1 MSDFLKNLENGSFTP
16 EPSEKDVK
24 QLKREA
30 KEYEREVKR
39 QVAEQE
45 RQQRKLEKQMKKEE
59 EDEGDKPAGPEK
71 IRLIMKIKK
80 YQELFPDEVK
90 HFKMKK
96 NPSVEQ
102 LEAYIEELQ
111 IITESGGMDAFFN
124 DIVLEC
130 IKGVENISTCTE
142 NYNISGVSILLKS
155 NKKFNTLCKQLQLK
169 YNIFVNVPPEIQLVL
184 IISTTSM
191 LCMNK
196 NKNKKELNSYL
207 DQPIEREIII

>member
-1 MSDFLKNLENGSFTP
+1 MSDFLSNLENGRVMP
-16 EPSEKDVK
+16 EPTEKDIK
-24 QLKREA
+24 QSKKEI
-30 KEYEREVKR
+30 KEYEREAKR
-39 QVAEQE
+39 QVADQE
-45 RQQRKLEKQMKKEE
+45 RQEKKLEKQMKKL
-59 EDEGDKPAGPEK
+59 EDDEADKPAGPEK

-80 YQELFPDEVK
+80 YQELFPDELK
-90 HFKMKK
+90 QFKMKK

-124 DIVLEC
+124 DMVLEC
-130 IKGVENISTCTE
+130 IKGVESISAHTE

-169 YNIFVNVPPEIQLVL
+169 YNVFVNVPPEIQLIL

-196 NKNKKELNSYL
+196 NKNKASLNAYL
-207 DQPIEREIII
+207 DEPIQKEIII